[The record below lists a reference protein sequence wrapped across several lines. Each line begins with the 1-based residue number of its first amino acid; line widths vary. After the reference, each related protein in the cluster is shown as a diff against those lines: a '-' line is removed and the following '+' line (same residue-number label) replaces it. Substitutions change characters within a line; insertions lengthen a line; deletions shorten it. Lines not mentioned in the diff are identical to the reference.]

1 MSGDG
6 SIPLTERDCERC
18 PRIARVEVD
27 VTNLKSWVSSIDKKT
42 WAVIV
47 LIIGNLLATVLK

>member
-1 MSGDG
+1 MPG
-6 SIPLTERDCERC
+6 SSDVLTERDCDRC
-18 PRIARVEVD
+18 PKIARVETD
-27 VTNLKSWVSSIDKKT
+27 VANLKAWVGSIDKKT

>member
-1 MSGDG
+1 MADSEDR
-6 SIPLTERDCERC
+6 TMTRRDCILC

-27 VTNLKSWVSSIDKKT
+27 VTNLKAWVGSIDKKT

-47 LIIGNLLATVLK
+47 LVISNLLATVLK